1 MSIIPAPPWE
11 LLGGLLA
18 GLAAL
23 LTALFGGIKVL
34 AEIRDLRD
42 QADKTARDTA
52 EVLSQ
57 QYTNGGS
64 SLRDDIKR
72 VLSISKRNSELIEGI
87 QAAQRRHD
95 AELGQLSRRTTAI
108 GERITMDSARTI
120 SQLDDLSER
129 VRHIEG
135 VEPRQS
141 A

>member
-1 MSIIPAPPWE
+1 MITIPAPPWE

-23 LTALFGGIKVL
+23 LTALFGGMKVL
-34 AEIRDLRD
+34 AEIRDLRQ

-72 VLSISKRNSELIEGI
+72 VLNIGRQNAEAILLIQEAQKR
-87 QAAQRRHD
+87 QD
-95 AELGQLSRRTTAI
+95 AELGRFNRHTILLN
-108 GERITMDSARTI
+108 ERITSEMSRASNR
-120 SQLDDLSER
+120 LDDFSER
-129 VRHIEG
+129 IRRIEG
-135 VEPRQS
+135 EH
-141 A
+141 

>member
-1 MSIIPAPPWE
+1 MVPAPPWE

-23 LTALFGGIKVL
+23 LTALFGGMKML
-34 AEIRDLRD
+34 AEIRELRRRAD
-42 QADKTARDTA
+42 QTARDTA

-72 VLSISKRNSELIEGI
+72 VLALSRKNAEAIVVVREG
-87 QAAQRRHD
+87 QRRQE
-95 AELGQLSRRTTAI
+95 AELAQLSRRTTAI
-108 GERITMDSARTI
+108 GERITMDTARTAG
-120 SQLDDLSER
+120 QLADLSNR
-129 VRHIEG
+129 VRQIEG
-135 VEPRQS
+135 IDPGQS

>member
-1 MSIIPAPPWE
+1 MVPAPPWE

-23 LTALFGGIKVL
+23 LTALFGGMKML
-34 AEIRDLRD
+34 AEIRELRQRAD
-42 QADKTARDTA
+42 QTARDTA

-72 VLSISKRNSELIEGI
+72 VLALSQKNAEAIIAVQEG
-87 QAAQRRHD
+87 QKRHD
-95 AELGQLSRRTTAI
+95 AELTQLNRRTTAI
-108 GERITMDSARTI
+108 GERITMDAARTTG
-120 SQLDDLSER
+120 QLTDLSDR
-129 VRHIEG
+129 VRQIEG
-135 VEPRQS
+135 IGSRQS

>member
-1 MSIIPAPPWE
+1 MITIPAPPWE

-23 LTALFGGIKVL
+23 LTALFGGMKVL
-34 AEIRDLRD
+34 AEVRDLRR

-72 VLSISKRNSELIEGI
+72 VLNISKQNAEMILIIKE
-87 QAAQRRHD
+87 AQKRQD
-95 AELGQLSRRTTAI
+95 AEI
-108 GERITMDSARTI
+108 GRFNRHTILLNERITSEMSRAASR
-120 SQLDDLSER
+120 LDDFSER
-129 VRHIEG
+129 IRRIEG
-135 VEPRQS
+135 EN
-141 A
+141 

>member
-1 MSIIPAPPWE
+1 MITIPAPPWE

-23 LTALFGGIKVL
+23 LTALFGGMKVL
-34 AEIRDLRD
+34 AEIRDLRH

-72 VLSISKRNSELIEGI
+72 VLNISKQNAEAILLIQE
-87 QAAQRRHD
+87 AQKRQD
-95 AELGQLSRRTTAI
+95 AEI
-108 GERITMDSARTI
+108 GRFNRHTILLNERITSEMSR
-120 SQLDDLSER
+120 SSSRLDDFSER
-129 VRHIEG
+129 IRSMESN
-135 VEPRQS
+135 R
-141 A
+141 

>member
-1 MSIIPAPPWE
+1 MITIPAPPWE

-23 LTALFGGIKVL
+23 LTALFGGMKVF
-34 AEIRDLRD
+34 AEIRDLRQ

-72 VLSISKRNSELIEGI
+72 VLNISKQNAEMILVI
-87 QAAQRRHD
+87 QEAQKRQD
-95 AELGQLSRRTTAI
+95 AEI
-108 GERITMDSARTI
+108 GRFNRHTILLNERITSEMSRTA
-120 SQLDDLSER
+120 SRLDDFSER
-129 VRHIEG
+129 IRSIE
-135 VEPRQS
+135 S
-141 A
+141 DH

>member
-1 MSIIPAPPWE
+1 MITIPAPPWE

-23 LTALFGGIKVL
+23 LTALFGGMKVL
-34 AEIRDLRD
+34 AEVRDLRR

-72 VLSISKRNSELIEGI
+72 VLNISKQNAEMILIIKE
-87 QAAQRRHD
+87 AQKRQD
-95 AELGQLSRRTTAI
+95 AEI
-108 GERITMDSARTI
+108 GRFNRHTILLNERITSEMSRTA
-120 SQLDDLSER
+120 SRLDDFSER
-129 VRHIEG
+129 IRRIEG
-135 VEPRQS
+135 EH
-141 A
+141 

>member
-1 MSIIPAPPWE
+1 MTTVPVPPWE
-11 LLGGLLA
+11 LMGGLLA

-23 LTALFGGIKVL
+23 LTALFGGMKVL
-34 AEIRDLRD
+34 AEIRDLRQ
-42 QADKTARDTA
+42 QANKTAQDTA

-72 VLSISKRNSELIEGI
+72 VLAISKRNSELIECI
-87 QAAQRRHD
+87 QVAQKRHD
-95 AELGQLSRRTTAI
+95 SELGQLSRRTTAI
-108 GERITMDSARTI
+108 GERITMDSARA
-120 SQLDDLSER
+120 SAQLEDLSER

-135 VEPRQS
+135 TSPRQS

>member
-1 MSIIPAPPWE
+1 MITIPAPPWE

-23 LTALFGGIKVL
+23 LTALFGGMKVF
-34 AEIRDLRD
+34 AEIRDLRQ

-72 VLSISKRNSELIEGI
+72 VLNISKQNAEMILVITE
-87 QAAQRRHD
+87 AQKRQD
-95 AELGQLSRRTTAI
+95 AEI
-108 GERITMDSARTI
+108 GRFNRHTILLNERITSEMSRAASR
-120 SQLDDLSER
+120 LDDFSER
-129 VRHIEG
+129 IRR
-135 VEPRQS
+135 VENAR
-141 A
+141 

>member
-1 MSIIPAPPWE
+1 MITIPAPPWE

-23 LTALFGGIKVL
+23 LTALFGGMKVL
-34 AEIRDLRD
+34 AEVRDLRR

-72 VLSISKRNSELIEGI
+72 VLNISKQNAEMILIIKE
-87 QAAQRRHD
+87 AQKRQD
-95 AELGQLSRRTTAI
+95 AEI
-108 GERITMDSARTI
+108 GRFNRHTILLNERITSEMSRAASR
-120 SQLDDLSER
+120 LDDFSER
-129 VRHIEG
+129 IRRVEG
-135 VEPRQS
+135 EH
-141 A
+141 

>member
-1 MSIIPAPPWE
+1 V
-11 LLGGLLA
+11 
-18 GLAAL
+18 AAL
-23 LTALFGGIKVL
+23 LTAFFGGVKVL

-87 QAAQRRHD
+87 QAAQSRHD

-108 GERITMDSARTI
+108 GERITMDSARTM

>member
-1 MSIIPAPPWE
+1 MSTIPAPPWE

-42 QADKTARDTA
+42 KADKTARDTA

-108 GERITMDSARTI
+108 GERITLDSARTI

-135 VEPRQS
+135 VKPRQS

>member
-1 MSIIPAPPWE
+1 MITIPAPPWE

-23 LTALFGGIKVL
+23 ITALFGGMKVL
-34 AEIRDLRD
+34 AEVRDLRQ

-72 VLSISKRNSELIEGI
+72 VLQISRQNSEMITLIKESQKRQDSEIGRFNRHTILLNERMTSEMSRAAARLDDFSERIRKIEG
-87 QAAQRRHD
+87 
-95 AELGQLSRRTTAI
+95 GN
-108 GERITMDSARTI
+108 
-120 SQLDDLSER
+120 
-129 VRHIEG
+129 
-135 VEPRQS
+135 
-141 A
+141 

>member
-1 MSIIPAPPWE
+1 VITIPAPPWE

-23 LTALFGGIKVL
+23 LTALFGGMKVL
-34 AEIRDLRD
+34 AEVRDLRR

-72 VLSISKRNSELIEGI
+72 VLNISKQNAEMILIIKE
-87 QAAQRRHD
+87 AQKRQD
-95 AELGQLSRRTTAI
+95 AEI
-108 GERITMDSARTI
+108 GRFNRHTILLNERITSEMSRAASR
-120 SQLDDLSER
+120 LDDFSER
-129 VRHIEG
+129 IRRIEG
-135 VEPRQS
+135 EH
-141 A
+141 

>member
-1 MSIIPAPPWE
+1 MITIPAPPWE

-23 LTALFGGIKVL
+23 LTALFGGMKVF
-34 AEIRDLRD
+34 AEIRDLRQ

-72 VLSISKRNSELIEGI
+72 VLNISRQNSEMIMIIKE
-87 QAAQRRHD
+87 AQKRQD
-95 AELGQLSRRTTAI
+95 AEI
-108 GERITMDSARTI
+108 GRFNRHTILLNERITSEMSRASNR
-120 SQLDDLSER
+120 LDDFSER
-129 VRHIEG
+129 IRRIEG
-135 VEPRQS
+135 
-141 A
+141 AH

>member
-1 MSIIPAPPWE
+1 MITIPAPPWE

-23 LTALFGGIKVL
+23 LTALFGGMKVL
-34 AEIRDLRD
+34 AEVRDLRC

-72 VLSISKRNSELIEGI
+72 VLNISKQNAEMILIIKE
-87 QAAQRRHD
+87 AQKRQD
-95 AELGQLSRRTTAI
+95 AEI
-108 GERITMDSARTI
+108 GRFNRHTILLNERITSEMSRAASR
-120 SQLDDLSER
+120 LDDFSER
-129 VRHIEG
+129 IRRIEG
-135 VEPRQS
+135 EH
-141 A
+141 

>member
-1 MSIIPAPPWE
+1 MITIPAPPWE

-23 LTALFGGIKVL
+23 LTALFGGMKVL
-34 AEIRDLRD
+34 AEVRDLRR

-72 VLSISKRNSELIEGI
+72 VLNISKQNAEMILIIKE
-87 QAAQRRHD
+87 AQKRQD
-95 AELGQLSRRTTAI
+95 AEI
-108 GERITMDSARTI
+108 GRFNRHTILLNERITSEMSRAASR
-120 SQLDDLSER
+120 LDDFSER
-129 VRHIEG
+129 LRRVEG
-135 VEPRQS
+135 EH
-141 A
+141 

>member
-1 MSIIPAPPWE
+1 MVPAPPWE

-23 LTALFGGIKVL
+23 LTALFGGVRVL
-34 AEIRDLRD
+34 GEIRELRRRAD
-42 QADKTARDTA
+42 QTARDTA

-72 VLSISKRNSELIEGI
+72 VLALSRKNAEAIVAVREG
-87 QAAQRRHD
+87 QRRHD
-95 AELGQLSRRTTAI
+95 AELTQLSRRTTAI
-108 GERITMDSARTI
+108 GERITMDAARTAG
-120 SQLDDLSER
+120 QLADLSSR
-129 VRHIEG
+129 VRQIEDID
-135 VEPRQS
+135 PRQS

>member
-1 MSIIPAPPWE
+1 MITIPAPPWE

-23 LTALFGGIKVL
+23 LTALFGGMKVF
-34 AEIRDLRD
+34 AEIRDLRQ

-72 VLSISKRNSELIEGI
+72 VLNISRQNSEMIMIIKE
-87 QAAQRRHD
+87 AQKRQD
-95 AELGQLSRRTTAI
+95 AEI
-108 GERITMDSARTI
+108 GRFNRHTILLNERITSEMSRASNR
-120 SQLDDLSER
+120 LDDFSER
-129 VRHIEG
+129 IRRIEG
-135 VEPRQS
+135 DH
-141 A
+141 

>member
-1 MSIIPAPPWE
+1 MITIPAPPWE

-23 LTALFGGIKVL
+23 LTALFGGMKVL
-34 AEIRDLRD
+34 AEIRDLRQ

-72 VLSISKRNSELIEGI
+72 VLNISKQNAEMILIINE
-87 QAAQRRHD
+87 AQKRQD
-95 AELGQLSRRTTAI
+95 AEI
-108 GERITMDSARTI
+108 GRFNRHTILLNERITSEMSRASNR
-120 SQLDDLSER
+120 LDDFSER
-129 VRHIEG
+129 IRRLEG
-135 VEPRQS
+135 EH
-141 A
+141 

>member
-1 MSIIPAPPWE
+1 MITIPAPPWE

-23 LTALFGGIKVL
+23 LTALFGGMKVF
-34 AEIRDLRD
+34 AEIRDLRQ

-72 VLSISKRNSELIEGI
+72 VLNISRQNSEMIMIIKE
-87 QAAQRRHD
+87 AQKRQD
-95 AELGQLSRRTTAI
+95 AEI
-108 GERITMDSARTI
+108 GRFNRHTILLNERITSEMSRASNR
-120 SQLDDLSER
+120 LDDFSER
-129 VRHIEG
+129 IRRIEG
-135 VEPRQS
+135 EH
-141 A
+141 

>member
-1 MSIIPAPPWE
+1 MITIPAPPWE

-23 LTALFGGIKVL
+23 LTALFGGMKVL
-34 AEIRDLRD
+34 AEVRDLRR

-72 VLSISKRNSELIEGI
+72 VLNISKQNAEMILIIKEAQKRQDSEIG
-87 QAAQRRHD
+87 RFNRHTI
-95 AELGQLSRRTTAI
+95 LLN
-108 GERITMDSARTI
+108 ERITSEMSRAASR
-120 SQLDDLSER
+120 LDDFSER
-129 VRHIEG
+129 IRRIEG
-135 VEPRQS
+135 EH
-141 A
+141 

>member
-1 MSIIPAPPWE
+1 MITIPAPPWE

-23 LTALFGGIKVL
+23 LTALFGGMKVL
-34 AEIRDLRD
+34 AEVRDLRR

-72 VLSISKRNSELIEGI
+72 VLNISKQNAEMILIIKE
-87 QAAQRRHD
+87 AQKRQD
-95 AELGQLSRRTTAI
+95 AEI
-108 GERITMDSARTI
+108 GRFNRHTILLNERITSEMSRAASR
-120 SQLDDLSER
+120 LDDFSER
-129 VRHIEG
+129 IRRIEG
-135 VEPRQS
+135 DH
-141 A
+141 

>member
-1 MSIIPAPPWE
+1 VITIPAPPWE

-23 LTALFGGIKVL
+23 LTALFGGMKVL
-34 AEIRDLRD
+34 AEIRDLRR

-72 VLSISKRNSELIEGI
+72 VLNISKQNAEMILIIKE
-87 QAAQRRHD
+87 AQKRQD
-95 AELGQLSRRTTAI
+95 AEI
-108 GERITMDSARTI
+108 GRFNRHTILLNERITSEMSRAASR
-120 SQLDDLSER
+120 LDDFSER
-129 VRHIEG
+129 IRRIEG
-135 VEPRQS
+135 EH
-141 A
+141 

>member
-1 MSIIPAPPWE
+1 MITIPAPPWE

-23 LTALFGGIKVL
+23 LTALFGGMKVL
-34 AEIRDLRD
+34 AEVRDLRR

-72 VLSISKRNSELIEGI
+72 VLNISKQNAEMILIIKE
-87 QAAQRRHD
+87 AQKRQD
-95 AELGQLSRRTTAI
+95 AEI
-108 GERITMDSARTI
+108 GRFNRHTILLNERITSEMSRAASR
-120 SQLDDLSER
+120 LDDFSER
-129 VRHIEG
+129 VRRIEG
-135 VEPRQS
+135 EH
-141 A
+141 

>member
-1 MSIIPAPPWE
+1 MITIPAPPWE

-23 LTALFGGIKVL
+23 ITAFFGGMKVL
-34 AEIRDLRD
+34 AEVRDLRQ

-72 VLSISKRNSELIEGI
+72 VLNISKQNAEMILIINE
-87 QAAQRRHD
+87 AQKRQD
-95 AELGQLSRRTTAI
+95 AEI
-108 GERITMDSARTI
+108 GRFNRHTILLNERITSEMSRAASR
-120 SQLDDLSER
+120 LDDFSER
-129 VRHIEG
+129 LRRVEG
-135 VEPRQS
+135 EH
-141 A
+141 

>member
-1 MSIIPAPPWE
+1 MITIPAPPWE

-23 LTALFGGIKVL
+23 LTALFGGMKVL
-34 AEIRDLRD
+34 AEVRDLRR

-72 VLSISKRNSELIEGI
+72 VLNISKQNSEMILIIKE
-87 QAAQRRHD
+87 AQKRQD
-95 AELGQLSRRTTAI
+95 AEI
-108 GERITMDSARTI
+108 GRFNRHTILLNERITSEMSRAASR
-120 SQLDDLSER
+120 LDDFSDR
-129 VRHIEG
+129 IRRIEG
-135 VEPRQS
+135 EH
-141 A
+141 

>member
-1 MSIIPAPPWE
+1 MITIPAPPWE

-23 LTALFGGIKVL
+23 LTALFGGMKVF
-34 AEIRDLRD
+34 AEIRNLRQ

-72 VLSISKRNSELIEGI
+72 VLNISRQNSEMIMIIKE
-87 QAAQRRHD
+87 AQKRQD
-95 AELGQLSRRTTAI
+95 AEI
-108 GERITMDSARTI
+108 GRFNRHTILLNERITSEMSRASNR
-120 SQLDDLSER
+120 LDDFSER
-129 VRHIEG
+129 IRRIEG
-135 VEPRQS
+135 EH
-141 A
+141 

>member
-1 MSIIPAPPWE
+1 MITIPAPPWE

-23 LTALFGGIKVL
+23 LTALFGGMKVL
-34 AEIRDLRD
+34 AEVRDLRR

-72 VLSISKRNSELIEGI
+72 VLNISKQNAEMILIIKE
-87 QAAQRRHD
+87 AQKRQD
-95 AELGQLSRRTTAI
+95 AEI
-108 GERITMDSARTI
+108 GRFNRHTILLNERITSEMSRAASR
-120 SQLDDLSER
+120 LDDFSER
-129 VRHIEG
+129 IRRIEG
-135 VEPRQS
+135 EH
-141 A
+141 